1 MSSVS
6 RRNFIRLVAGA
17 GATSALALAGCKTP
31 TEAGK
36 AGGNVIVIG
45 GGFGG
50 ATCARYLKKFDPSVN
65 VTLIETN
72 KVYHT
77 CPGSNWVLGGMQ
89 GMDRIAHGFSKIE
102 AEGVD
107 VVHDWVTSIDPD
119 ARKVN
124 LKGGGSM
131 TYDRLVVSPG
141 IDFRFDT
148 IEGYDAQASGS
159 VPHAWK
165 AGPQTE
171 LLRRQLEAMPD
182 GGTFVLAS
190 PPNPFRCPPG
200 PYERVSLIAHYF
212 KTEKPKSKIIILDSK
227 PKFSKQG
234 LFTAGW
240 STFYGFGTDDS
251 MIDWIPAP
259 DGTVTRVDVKK
270 KIAYAGGD
278 SGFEQ
283 EIEADVLN
291 VIPAQK
297 AGAIAHAAGLADDS
311 GWCPVDQMSFES
323 KIHKN
328 IHVIGDSSI
337 AAPLPKS
344 GYAANSEAKVAAAA
358 IVNLL
363 QGKAPDEPTYVNTCY
378 SLITPD
384 YGISVAM
391 VYDSVD
397 GKVSKVKGSGG
408 LTPKDGDNSLAAI
421 YTRNWYDNVTNDI
434 WGTGSI

>member
-6 RRNFIRLVAGA
+6 RRNFIRLAAGA
-17 GATSALALAGCKTP
+17 GATTALALAGCKTP
-31 TEAGK
+31 TESGK
-36 AGGNVIVIG
+36 AGGHVVVVG

-50 ATCARYLKKFDPSVN
+50 ATCARYIKKFDPSVK

-72 KVYHT
+72 EVYHT
-77 CPGSNWVLGGMQ
+77 CPGSNWVLGGLKT
-89 GMDRIAHGFSKIE
+89 MDNIAHGFGRIE

-107 VVHDWVTSIDPD
+107 VVHDWVQSVDAQ
-119 ARKVN
+119 ARKIS
-124 LKGGGSM
+124 LKNGGSM
-131 TYDRLVVSPG
+131 SYDRLVLSPG
-141 IDFRFDT
+141 IDFRYDT
-148 IEGYDAQASGS
+148 IEGYDAQASGM

-165 AGPQTE
+165 AGQQTE
-171 LLRRQLEAMPD
+171 ILHRQLQAMPN
-182 GGTFVLAS
+182 GGTFVLTA

-200 PYERVSLIAHYF
+200 PYERVSMIAHYF
-212 KTEKPKSKIIILDSK
+212 KTEKPRSKIIILDSK

-240 STFYGFGTDDS
+240 SAFYGFGTDDS
-251 MIDWIPAP
+251 MIEWVPAP
-259 DGTVTRVDVKK
+259 DGAVTRVDAKK

-283 EIEADVLN
+283 EFQADVLN

-297 AGAIAHAAGLADDS
+297 AGAIAHAAGVADDS
-311 GWCPVDQMSFES
+311 GWCPVDHRSFES

-328 IHVIGDSSI
+328 VHVIGDSSI
-337 AAPLPKS
+337 ASPLPKS
-344 GYAANSEAKVAAAA
+344 GYAANSEAKVCAAA

-378 SLITPD
+378 SLVTPD

-391 VYDSVD
+391 VYDNVD
-397 GKVSKVKGSGG
+397 GKVAKVKGSGG
-408 LTPKDGDNSLAAI
+408 LTPKDGDNALEAV
-421 YTRNWYDNVTNDI
+421 YTQNWYDNITNDI
-434 WGTGSI
+434 WGTGSA

>member
-1 MSSVS
+1 MASVS

-31 TEAGK
+31 TESGK
-36 AGGNVIVIG
+36 AGGHVVVVG

-50 ATCARYLKKFDPSVN
+50 ATCARYIKKFDPSVK
-65 VTLIETN
+65 VTLIEADE
-72 KVYHT
+72 VYYT
-77 CPGSNWVLGGMQ
+77 CPGSNWVISGMEGMESIAQ
-89 GMDRIAHGFSKIE
+89 GFGKIE
-102 AEGVD
+102 SEGVE
-107 VVHDWVTSIDPD
+107 VVHDWVSSVDPQ

-124 LKGGGSM
+124 LKSGGSM
-131 TYDRLVVSPG
+131 GYDRLVLSPG
-141 IDFRFDT
+141 IDFRYDT
-148 IEGYDAQASGS
+148 IEGYDAQATGI

-171 LLRRQLEAMPD
+171 LLFKQLQAMPD
-182 GGTFVLAS
+182 GGTFVITA

-200 PYERVSLIAHYF
+200 PYERASLAAHYF
-212 KTEKPKSKIIILDSK
+212 KTAKPKSKIIILDSK

-240 STFYGFGTDDS
+240 NTFYGFGTDNS

-259 DGTVTRVDVKK
+259 DGAVTRVDAKK
-270 KIAYAGGD
+270 KIAYAGGE

-283 EIEADVLN
+283 EFEADVLN

-297 AGAIAHAAGLADDS
+297 AAVIAEAAGVVDDS
-311 GWCPVDQMSFES
+311 GWCPVDPKSFES
-323 KIHKN
+323 TIMKN

-337 AAPLPKS
+337 SSPLPKS

-358 IVNLL
+358 IVNML

-378 SLITPD
+378 SLITPE

-391 VYDSVD
+391 VYDLVD
-397 GKVSKVKGSGG
+397 GKVATVEGAGG
-408 LTPKDGDNSLAAI
+408 LSPKGADHSLEAL
-421 YTRNWYDNVTNDI
+421 YTRNWYDNVTADI
-434 WGTGSI
+434 WGTGT